1 MRVSDLMAR
10 DFFVVVVGFFFTFIY
25 LFRWNLVN
33 NLFDLIALRGKW
45 ANVIEEQQ
53 TEKKKEQLKVLLF

>member
-10 DFFVVVVGFFFTFIY
+10 DFFVVVGFFFTFIY

-53 TEKKKEQLKVLLF
+53 TIKKKEQLKVLLF

>member
-10 DFFVVVVGFFFTFIY
+10 DFFVVGFFFTFIY

-53 TEKKKEQLKVLLF
+53 TKKKKEQLKVLLF

>member
-10 DFFVVVVGFFFTFIY
+10 DFFVVVGFFFTFIY

-53 TEKKKEQLKVLLF
+53 TEKKK